1 MINPQTSLKQN
12 FHPEVVLML
21 LKTNSR
27 TGEPFLSCVLSFLN
41 LADTHWISVEP
52 LPSNFLYINLNSPCI
67 TFNLIK
73 NTLLFFFLSL
83 LFKKKEKDAAS
94 VQQSYFE
101 EDK

>member
-1 MINPQTSLKQN
+1 MINPRTSLKQN
-12 FHPEVVLML
+12 VHPEVVLVP

-67 TFNLIK
+67 KFNLIK
-73 NTLLFFFLSL
+73 KYIAFFFLSL